1 MKQLFITLVSILVLC
16 CCTPGKE
23 QGELFCSKEMLAK
36 TSGCSIENFLNYSE
50 FIKVGQTFTFR
61 KVNYEDKLSMPI
73 ETRIVEVKVTFNGD
87 NTIIVEDNVGHKYHN
102 KVKIAWA
109 ESFSFVFEEGIKGTA
124 YKVLFNLDNGNGE
137 FLEMFRQKPGSG
149 YGRNEYGIRFKT
161 HNSLYFTG
169 PNTGTLYPFDY

>member
-1 MKQLFITLVSILVLC
+1 MK
-16 CCTPGKE
+16 
-23 QGELFCSKEMLAK
+23 
-36 TSGCSIENFLNYSE
+36 N
-50 FIKVGQTFTFR
+50 
-61 KVNYEDKLSMPI
+61 
-73 ETRIVEVKVTFNGD
+73 
-87 NTIIVEDNVGHKYHN
+87 
-102 KVKIAWA
+102 AWA

>member
-1 MKQLFITLVSILVLC
+1 MVVNIL
-16 CCTPGKE
+16 
-23 QGELFCSKEMLAK
+23 MLRL
-36 TSGCSIENFLNYSE
+36 LNYLCDNRRNSVE
-50 FIKVGQTFTFR
+50 LQNE
-61 KVNYEDKLSMPI
+61 VNPESWTQLKGSLH
-73 ETRIVEVKVTFNGD
+73 TIVL
-87 NTIIVEDNVGHKYHN
+87 EDNVGHKYHN

-169 PNTGTLYPFDY
+169 PNTDTLYPFDY

>member
-1 MKQLFITLVSILVLC
+1 MKQLFITLVSILFLC

-23 QGELFCSKEMLAK
+23 QGELFCSTEMLAK
-36 TSGCSIENFLNYSE
+36 TSGCSNETFLNYSE

-73 ETRIVEVKVTFNGD
+73 ETKIVEVKITFNGD

-102 KVKIAWA
+102 KVKNAWA

-169 PNTGTLYPFDY
+169 PNTSTLYPFDY